1 MIINININSART
13 IKTRPVHQ
21 WDTMVELR
29 FSDPVDTDH
38 YKLHVDEPDGVGQIC
53 DLSGLTHPSCIIPNN
68 FFGTDFDGD
77 VHCHLVKTQTLAE
90 HTVCDIIIPV
100 IPRQKGET
108 PR

>member
-1 MIINININSART
+1 MVINIDIQSAKK

-29 FSDPVDTDH
+29 FSDPVDTT

-53 DLSGLTHPSCIIPNN
+53 DLTGLTHPSCIIPND
-68 FFGTDFDGD
+68 FFGTNFDGD
-77 VHCHLVKTQTLAE
+77 VVCHLVKIQTLAE
-90 HTVCDIIIPV
+90 YTVCDIIIPV
-100 IPRQKGET
+100 IPRQKAEA